1 MKYCL
6 VIGSNSFSGA
16 NFVNFILNKK
26 IKVIGVSRSKELN
39 KVFLP
44 YKYSSHI
51 KNFKFYKIN
60 INKHKELKNLIKII
74 KTNNIKHIINFSSQG
89 MVGESWITPLDWYQ
103 TNSFS
108 QIKLFEYLKN
118 LNLKR
123 YMHVTTPEVYGNN
136 RDILYEN
143 TPFNPS
149 TPYAISR
156 STSDFHLKALYKN
169 YKFPVIFS
177 RAANVYGPGQQ
188 LYRIIPKL
196 IMSCK
201 KNIKIDIH
209 GGGHS
214 KRSFVYIDDVN
225 DGYYKIFT
233 KGKLGNVY
241 HLSSKKF
248 ISIKNLSKKVIKLF
262 NKKEK
267 DILKLEKKD
276 RKGKD
281 YAYFLNS
288 NKIRRELKWK
298 DKIDLDLGLLKTIQ
312 WINKNYPVLK
322 KIKLNYKHKK

>member
-1 MKYCL
+1 
-6 VIGSNSFSGA
+6 
-16 NFVNFILNKK
+16 
-26 IKVIGVSRSKELN
+26 
-39 KVFLP
+39 
-44 YKYSSHI
+44 
-51 KNFKFYKIN
+51 
-60 INKHKELKNLIKII
+60 
-74 KTNNIKHIINFSSQG
+74 
-89 MVGESWITPLDWYQ
+89 
-103 TNSFS
+103 
-108 QIKLFEYLKN
+108 
-118 LNLKR
+118 
-123 YMHVTTPEVYGNN
+123 MHVTTPEVYGNN

-196 IMSCK
+196 IMSCL

-214 KRSFVYIDDVN
+214 KRSFIYIDDVN

-248 ISIKNLSKKVIKLF
+248 ISIKNLSKKVTKLF
-262 NKKEK
+262 NKKK

-276 RKGKD
+276 RKE
-281 YAYFLNS
+281 
-288 NKIRRELKWK
+288 KIML
-298 DKIDLDLGLLKTIQ
+298 IF
-312 WINKNYPVLK
+312 
-322 KIKLNYKHKK
+322 